1 MKRLARR
8 NTGMRKSAMA
18 CLAVALIAGVLALA
32 GAGAVSGQASPG
44 CDARDLGTLSG
55 SADAVL
61 EAKGR
66 WSTRD
71 CDSRFRAGSD
81 AHTYRFRVAVAGR
94 IRIELASADADS
106 YLYLLA
112 EDGTRIAD
120 NDDGG
125 DRLDARIER
134 DLAAGVYTVEATT
147 VGGRGRGPADF
158 TLSVGRVAGCEITF
172 LGSLEPGID
181 LTATGSWSLDTC
193 GSRIV
198 VSHPAHSYSFVL
210 PADGR
215 VRIDLESENG
225 DPVLSLA
232 SLDGGVIGA
241 NDDGGELRNSRI
253 EQYLPAGVYFIEA
266 TTYLTRDLQ
275 PLRADFTLTVHLVD
289 EVAQQQSFQ
298 IKVEKVHLP
307 EEVIAG
313 DPVPVNYGVG
323 NAGGGDLPGGGNLT
337 FVYVVGRAEG
347 GQRVIDFNGPIG
359 GAEGR
364 WPAGVA
370 YHSDDRVASAT
381 SVMNPGV
388 RPLEIT
394 FDTSGPAWLFVG
406 VFTEDENENEIG
418 FHGVWQ
424 NLTVLSGPTFEP
436 VKVAVDGTA
445 YRVTAEA
452 GSEGMV
458 TTSVKSVA
466 HPGEEVDEA
475 VRAKA
480 IYAAGVQ
487 TQLLDGIFE
496 RPAMAALAEAA
507 DPSAAPV
514 AVGVADPSSSTL
526 LDAFGARYA
535 DAVSASGVPAT
546 LAAGE
551 AISRIVVEDLLL
563 AVAENASGQYATLAA
578 SWSALL
584 ERVRESKALPFD
596 EAFAVQSQLAY
607 AETVLGPAVTAGRI
621 VAAAR
626 AATLGWDDREVQ
638 RMASGLAICYPGE
651 SALRGALEA
660 AGADVDGLMAL
671 DAHMRAA
678 LPLWGNGA
686 DNALCAAAGIDSE
699 NYRFLER
706 LAIDDSEEL
715 SELLEPEPPPTE
727 EPAPPSFRLRI
738 IARLGDDGRIEHGTE
753 LIGGFQ
759 ILPDVR
765 YLRPDAPVDTWQ
777 FSSDVE
783 LRDDLLGRIR
793 ARRLADGRVEMSF
806 RSIAGEE
813 VLPDVRYLP
822 ADLPE
827 GLWFRSGEIEVT
839 AAPG

>member
-66 WSTRD
+66 WSTGD

-181 LTATGSWSLDTC
+181 LTATGSWSLGTC
-193 GSRIV
+193 GSRFV
-198 VSHPAHSYSFVL
+198 VEHPAHGYSFNMSQGGL
-210 PADGR
+210 
-215 VRIDLESENG
+215 VRIDLVSDNG

-232 SLDGGVIGA
+232 SLEGGVVSA
-241 NDDGGELRNSRI
+241 NDDGGGYRNSRI
-253 EQYLPAGVYFIEA
+253 EKYLEAGIYFIEA
-266 TTYLTRDLQ
+266 TTYLERDFQ
-275 PLRADFTLTVHLVD
+275 PLQADFALTVHLVD
-289 EVAQQQSFQ
+289 EADRQQSFQ
-298 IKVEKVHLP
+298 LKVEQVDVP
-307 EEVIAG
+307 DEVVAG
-313 DPVPVNYGVG
+313 DPFTVDYRIG
-323 NAGGGDLPGGGNLT
+323 NSGGGGLPADGSVAH
-337 FVYVVGRAEG
+337 VYVVG
-347 GQRVIDFNGPIG
+347 QRVFERLPPLSAAG
-359 GAEGR
+359 GLWG
-364 WPAGVA
+364 AGVS
-370 YHSDDRVASAT
+370 YHTDEQTASAT
-381 SVMNPGV
+381 SVANYSVTPFEV
-388 RPLEIT
+388 T
-394 FDTSGPAWLFVG
+394 FGDSGPKWLFVAVVTDDPEG
-406 VFTEDENENEIG
+406 EEIG
-418 FHGVWQ
+418 FQGLWH
-424 NLTVLSGPTFEP
+424 NLMVLSGPTFEP

-445 YRVTAEA
+445 YWVTAEA

-535 DAVSASGVPAT
+535 DAVAASGVPER

-596 EAFAVQSQLAY
+596 EAFAVQSQFAY

-626 AATLGWDDREVQ
+626 AATLGWDDREIQ

-678 LPLWGNGA
+678 LALWGNGA
-686 DNALCAAAGIDSE
+686 DNALCAADGIDSE

-827 GLWFRSGEIEVT
+827 RLWFRSGEIEIT